1 MTVARVDDNAPLDA
15 GRYAL
20 VLNRVGYEFTIKGP
34 PKSLDFCLEGF
45 ETANGTV
52 FTQCRA
58 PIELNNER
66 TFVAT
71 LKIAISSA
79 RIPSEHRC
87 QIIRRRVNINPTI
100 ITGPL
105 LSAARLFQ

>member
-1 MTVARVDDNAPLDA
+1 MSR
-15 GRYAL
+15 
-20 VLNRVGYEFTIKGP
+20 
-34 PKSLDFCLEGF
+34 S
-45 ETANGTV
+45 
-52 FTQCRA
+52 
-58 PIELNNER
+58 IELNNER

-100 ITGPL
+100 HYRPYVVGC
-105 LSAARLFQ
+105 